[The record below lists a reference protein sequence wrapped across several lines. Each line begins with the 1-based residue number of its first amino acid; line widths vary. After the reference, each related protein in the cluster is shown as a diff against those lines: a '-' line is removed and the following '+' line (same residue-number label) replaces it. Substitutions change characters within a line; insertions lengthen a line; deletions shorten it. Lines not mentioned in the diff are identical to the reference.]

1 MKPQGKD
8 RSQKITAAGKDRVY
22 RIVSN
27 MIAEKT
33 GETPEEVLD
42 RMSRRAVALQRQRRD
57 RARSQRATK
66 RSGFIPN
73 TDEKIAAKALT

>member
-1 MKPQGKD
+1 MKAGIKK
-8 RSQKITAAGKDRVY
+8 RNLKVTATTKNRIY

-33 GETPEEVLD
+33 GETPEQALD
-42 RMSRRAVALQRQRRD
+42 RMSRRAIVIQRQRRS
-57 RARSQRATK
+57 RALRQIATK

-73 TDEKIAAKALT
+73 TDAKLAAKPLS

>member
-1 MKPQGKD
+1 MKARTKGP
-8 RSQKITAAGKDRVY
+8 SQKITAAAKDKVY
-22 RIVSN
+22 RIVCK

-42 RMSRRAVALQRQRRD
+42 RMSRRAVALQRQRLD

-73 TDEKIAAKALT
+73 IEAKIAAKAQT